1 MLKYYLMKIESQ
13 NLPNAEIKLTVT
25 LENEKVREVH
35 DKVVAKVVAS
45 SEIKGFRKGKAPVE
59 EVLKRA
65 DFSKIEGETVSEL
78 LKTYYPGIVK
88 EKGIFPYSNP
98 KIELKQFAVDKEFI
112 FEATVALKPEY
123 KVADY
128 KKIVKELK
136 LEIEKENKEL
146 EKNKGNKEENKE
158 EGKEVAKK
166 RELTAEEVINKIIEK
181 SEFTISDLI
190 VNEETDR
197 LLERFINQ
205 IKGLNLNVDQLLKA
219 QNKTYDDLLADH
231 KQIAT
236 NNIKSEFI
244 LNQIVK
250 DNSLEAQ
257 DTEIE
262 EFIQNLGDEKLIA
275 QFSNPTEKWYIKGII
290 EKNKALDYLKN
301 LGKEDKNE

>member
-78 LKTYYPGIVK
+78 LKTYYPGIIK

-146 EKNKGNKEENKE
+146 EKNKENKAEGKEED
-158 EGKEVAKK
+158 KEVAKK

-275 QFSNPTEKWYIKGII
+275 QFSNPAEKWYIKGII